1 MSYYVVDVS
10 GRCQGPT
17 GRGCGARAGHE
28 VRGPGNARMGS
39 YCSKCSKIRVRDLD
53 RAEREAQRARL
64 AQREVTRPHAAPP
77 SAASERMAR
86 LVPEDDLPL
95 GPDPTGDYGP

>member
-1 MSYYVVDVS
+1 MSYYVVDVA

-64 AQREVTRPHAAPP
+64 ATREVTRPHAAPP
-77 SAASERMAR
+77 SERIRASDTR
-86 LVPEDDLPL
+86 PETFHTDADAGL
-95 GPDPTGDYGP
+95 